1 MPTPNPYIDKV
12 NYNNDVYDIYDSA
25 HGTLT
30 NSEITT
36 GTDTTPKFV
45 TAKVIADALGSGGS
59 VAITASNHILEIDT
73 SISSGDGVRY

>member
-36 GTDTTPKFV
+36 GTDTAPKFV
-45 TAKVIADALGSGGS
+45 SAKVIKDALGGT
-59 VAITASNHILEIDT
+59 VAVTASNHILEIDT